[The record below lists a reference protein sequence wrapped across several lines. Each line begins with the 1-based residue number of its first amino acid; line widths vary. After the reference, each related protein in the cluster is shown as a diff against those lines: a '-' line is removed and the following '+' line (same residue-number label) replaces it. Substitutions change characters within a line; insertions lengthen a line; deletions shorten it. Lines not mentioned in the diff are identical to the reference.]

1 MDYYNEY
8 LSTKIE
14 LEKLQREYTE
24 LKADYDA
31 LRGENNA
38 IIAMLGFKVGES
50 KGKWQTT
57 LQGFSWRYTVRS
69 MNYAKAWPLSN

>member
-14 LEKLQREYTE
+14 LEKLQREYVE
-24 LKADYDA
+24 LKADYDD

-38 IIAMLGFKVGES
+38 IVAMLGFKVGES
-50 KGKWQTT
+50 KGK
-57 LQGFSWRYTVRS
+57 
-69 MNYAKAWPLSN
+69 

>member
-1 MDYYNEY
+1 MNYYNEY

-14 LEKLQREYTE
+14 LEKLQREYAE
-24 LKADYDA
+24 LKSDYDA

-50 KGKWQTT
+50 KGK
-57 LQGFSWRYTVRS
+57 
-69 MNYAKAWPLSN
+69 

>member
-1 MDYYNEY
+1 MNYYNEY

-14 LEKLQREYTE
+14 LEKLQREYAE

-38 IIAMLGFKVGES
+38 IVAMLGFKVGES
-50 KGKWQTT
+50 KGK
-57 LQGFSWRYTVRS
+57 
-69 MNYAKAWPLSN
+69 

>member
-1 MDYYNEY
+1 MNYYNEY

-14 LEKLQREYTE
+14 LEKLKREYAE

-38 IIAMLGFKVGES
+38 IVAMLGFKVGES
-50 KGKWQTT
+50 KGK
-57 LQGFSWRYTVRS
+57 
-69 MNYAKAWPLSN
+69 

>member
-14 LEKLQREYTE
+14 LEKLQREYAE

-31 LRGENNA
+31 LIGENNA
-38 IIAMLGFKVGES
+38 IVAMLGFKVGES
-50 KGKWQTT
+50 KGK
-57 LQGFSWRYTVRS
+57 
-69 MNYAKAWPLSN
+69 

>member
-1 MDYYNEY
+1 MSYYNEY

-14 LEKLQREYTE
+14 LKRLQREYAE
-24 LKADYDA
+24 LKADYDS

-50 KGKWQTT
+50 KGK
-57 LQGFSWRYTVRS
+57 
-69 MNYAKAWPLSN
+69 

>member
-14 LEKLQREYTE
+14 LEKLQREYAE

-31 LRGENNA
+31 LKGENNA
-38 IIAMLGFKVGES
+38 IVAMLGFKVGES
-50 KGKWQTT
+50 KGK
-57 LQGFSWRYTVRS
+57 
-69 MNYAKAWPLSN
+69 

>member
-1 MDYYNEY
+1 MNYYNEY

-14 LEKLQREYTE
+14 LENLQREYAE

-50 KGKWQTT
+50 KGK
-57 LQGFSWRYTVRS
+57 
-69 MNYAKAWPLSN
+69 